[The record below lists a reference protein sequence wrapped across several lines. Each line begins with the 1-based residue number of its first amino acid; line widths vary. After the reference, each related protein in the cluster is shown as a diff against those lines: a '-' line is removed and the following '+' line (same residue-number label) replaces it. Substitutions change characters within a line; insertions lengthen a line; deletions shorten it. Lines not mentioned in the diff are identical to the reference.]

1 MTTKII
7 LEDRRAKLLSDQ
19 KSGRNYVWWNQH
31 KGKNR
36 YQRRLHSKVKSS
48 VSHFNNIDM
57 NKLFK
62 DDILDV
68 SIDVQGETSNY
79 VVRLS
84 FYGILDELHNFIS
97 NGQSFDRKT
106 IMKALTRAFNREDVY
121 SRCSCPDYRY
131 RHAYHATRNNLIIG
145 EKETRPNRF
154 DWTNKN
160 NDMGPNCKH
169 ITLCLSDSSWL
180 IKVASVIYNYVN
192 YMEDHQERMYQ
203 KIIYPAIYQ
212 KPWEEED
219 ETQLDITDIEDTD
232 ELETDAD
239 TISKS
244 NELARKRGQFKAGN
258 EYRFQKQLTDDG
270 EQQSFDLDS
279 LENEE

>member
-1 MTTKII
+1 MMNNNIL
-7 LEDRRAKLLSDQ
+7 LEDKRAQLLSKQ
-19 KSGRNYVWWNQH
+19 KQGRNYVPSNQH

-36 YQRRLHSKVKSS
+36 YQRRLKSKIKAS

-57 NKLFK
+57 NKFFK

-84 FYGILDELHNFIS
+84 FYGTLDELHNFLS
-97 NGQSFDRKT
+97 ANNTFDRKA
-106 IMKALTRAFNREDVY
+106 IMKSLSRAFNRDDVY
-121 SRCSCPDYRY
+121 MNCTCPDFHY
-131 RHAYHATRNNLIIG
+131 RHRYHATQNNLIVG
-145 EKETRPNRF
+145 QTEDRPNRF

-160 NDMGPNCKH
+160 NDMGPACKH
-169 ITLCLSDSSWL
+169 VSLALSDSSWL
-180 IKVASVIYNYVN
+180 IKVASVIYNYIK

-203 KIIYPAIYQ
+203 KYIYPAIYQ
-212 KPWEEED
+212 QPWEEES
-219 ETQLDITDIEDTD
+219 QLDITDIDGTD
-232 ELETDAD
+232 ELETDTD
-239 TISKS
+239 TIDTA
-244 NELARKRGQFKAGN
+244 NIEARKRGQFKQGN
-258 EYRFQKQLTDDG
+258 EYRFQKELTDDG